1 MSSFS
6 RDLTLAIALG
16 YTQREANMSALGG
29 GKVVIMLADSFT
41 DGLP

>member
-16 YTQREANMSALGG
+16 YTHRETSMSALGG
-29 GKVVIMLADSFT
+29 SKVVIMLVGVFT
-41 DGLP
+41 NGLS